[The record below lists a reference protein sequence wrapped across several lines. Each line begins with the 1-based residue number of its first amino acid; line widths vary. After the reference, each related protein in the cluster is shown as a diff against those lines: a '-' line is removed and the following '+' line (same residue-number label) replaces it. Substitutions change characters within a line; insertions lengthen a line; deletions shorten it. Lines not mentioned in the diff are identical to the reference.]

1 MKRLLFILLV
11 FTVLIACN
19 SVVPDPPPPPDIV
32 YRALFVGVSD
42 YIYSTGLDLNSP
54 AGNTYKLQKL
64 FQNGKREFES
74 ITRLT
79 NQNATKQAILDS
91 IQACFGNADDDDVSY
106 FYFMGHGSGDY
117 ENYPSI
123 LPADFNYTF
132 STYLT
137 VHELEQALSNIKGTK
152 VVLLETCHAGN
163 FIERHRLD
171 FSQAVID
178 VFSGK
183 LDTINKEGYQVL
195 CSSAGDEYSYDSTQG
210 SFFCRYFIEGCEGL
224 TADNNDD
231 RVIDMTEIYEYLKKK
246 VTMQTAQL
254 YPEGS
259 IFGIYEE

>member
-19 SVVPDPPPPPDIV
+19 SVIPEPPPEPDPI

-42 YIYSTGLDLNSP
+42 YIYSFGLDLISP
-54 AGNTYKLQKL
+54 AKNTAKLEAL
-64 FQNGKREFES
+64 FSNMEFES
-74 ITRLT
+74 ITKLT
-79 NQNATKQAILDS
+79 DHDATKQAILDS
-91 IQACFGNADDDDVSY
+91 ILHEFGDADEDDVSY
-106 FYFMGHGSGDY
+106 FYFMGHGTNEF

-123 LPADFNYTF
+123 LPADYNYTF

-137 VHELEQALSNIKGTK
+137 VHELEQALSSIKGTK

-163 FIERHRLD
+163 FIERSRID
-171 FSQAVID
+171 FNQSVID

-183 LDTINKEGYQVL
+183 LDTINKDGYQVL

-259 IFGIYEE
+259 IFEIYEE